1 MATHSYVIKRLGIA
15 SLARWG
21 FAAGALVACLP
32 AFACSAIFFTAAAA
46 LRAIVEG
53 WRDVG
58 ISFLGQRLS
67 LNLVQLLQLQSFA
80 DTLRTLAGLGVFG
93 ILVLWLALAAAL
105 GLIVAL
111 VLILLG
117 LFYNLTGRLELELAE
132 K

>member
-32 AFACSAIFFTAAAA
+32 AFACSAVFFTVVTAVY
-46 LRAIVEG
+46 RIVEG

-58 ISFLGQRLS
+58 FNLLGQRLS
-67 LNLVQLLQLQSFA
+67 LNLVQALNLQSFA
-80 DTLRTLAGLGVFG
+80 EMLRNVTGLGVFG
-93 ILVLWLALAAAL
+93 ILLLWFALAAAL

-111 VLILLG
+111 AFILLG

>member
-1 MATHSYVIKRLGIA
+1 MNSRTYIIKRLGLG

-32 AFACSAIFFTAAAA
+32 AFACSAIFFTVVAAV
-46 LRAIVEG
+46 RRIVES

-58 ISFLGQRLS
+58 ISFFGQRLS
-67 LNLVQLLQLQSFA
+67 LNLIDLLQLQSFA
-80 DTLRTLAGLGVFG
+80 DTLRTFSGLGVFG
-93 ILVLWLALAAAL
+93 ILLLWFALAAAL
-105 GLIVAL
+105 GLIVAV

-117 LFYNLTGRLELELAE
+117 LFYNFTGRLELELAE

>member
-1 MATHSYVIKRLGIA
+1 MVSHSYVIKRLGLA

-32 AFACSAIFFTAAAA
+32 AFACSALFFTVAAG
-46 LRAIVEG
+46 LRRVVEG

-58 ISFLGQRLS
+58 IEFFGQRLS
-67 LNLVQLLQLQSFA
+67 LDLVRLLQLQSFA
-80 DTLRTLAGLGVFG
+80 DTLRSLAGLGVFG
-93 ILVLWLALAAAL
+93 ILALWLALAAAL

-111 VLILLG
+111 TLLLLG

>member
-1 MATHSYVIKRLGIA
+1 MAAHSYVIKRLGIA

-32 AFACSAIFFTAAAA
+32 AFACSAIFFTVVAAV
-46 LRAIVEG
+46 RRVVEG

-58 ISFLGQRLS
+58 IDFLGQRLS
-67 LNLVQLLQLQSFA
+67 LNLVQLLQLQSLA
-80 DTLRTLAGLGVFG
+80 DTLRSLAGWGVFG
-93 ILVLWLALAAAL
+93 ILILWLALAAAL
-105 GLIVAL
+105 GLVVAL
-111 VLILLG
+111 AVILLG